1 MTLDRLVC
9 WLQKQVASKIFC
21 GLHFDFSQETIQ
33 KVSKDGRVHNILEK
47 KFLGTGILMALN
59 TFV

>member
-9 WLQKQVASKIFC
+9 WLQKQVATSKIFC

-33 KVSKDGRVHNILEK
+33 KVSKDGRVHNKLEK
-47 KFLGTGILMALN
+47 N
-59 TFV
+59 S